1 MIIAV
6 AEAPDPPP
14 PAIETRGE
22 EVYPDPPAV
31 TVISLTDPLTV
42 TLDVAPVPP
51 PPEIVIF
58 GEEAASYPE
67 PALEIVIPVTAPKV
81 FLIVDL

>member
-1 MIIAV
+1 MYPVPPSLIKTLDTTPFVIIAV
-6 AEAPDPPP
+6 AAAPDPPP

-42 TLDVAPVPP
+42 TLDVHQ
-51 PPEIVIF
+51 
-58 GEEAASYPE
+58 
-67 PALEIVIPVTAPKV
+67 
-81 FLIVDL
+81 FLHHQKL